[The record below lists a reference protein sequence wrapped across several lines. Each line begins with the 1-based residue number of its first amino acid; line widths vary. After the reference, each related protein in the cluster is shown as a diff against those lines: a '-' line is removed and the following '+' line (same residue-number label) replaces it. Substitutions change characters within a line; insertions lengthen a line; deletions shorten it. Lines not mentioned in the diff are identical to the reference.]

1 MRHIV
6 LGGLVLISSGMLW
19 AVGGLQLS
27 ERIEPTWAFQRTEPE
42 APEPGE
48 QAGPVRIPGSPLA
61 FTREQIGDV
70 LNPPDWFPEENAPK
84 PDIVLHG
91 HGDAFACGLCHLM
104 SGSGHPESADLAGL
118 PVSYILR
125 QLEDFRS
132 GVRKDISRMNTITGE
147 LSDDEMREAA
157 EWFAGLTPQRWNRVV
172 ETDVVP
178 RTYVGEG
185 RMRFAYDDGATEPI
199 GNRVITLPEDPA
211 RARSRDPKSGFIAYV
226 PEGSIARGEDLVRN
240 GGDGRTI
247 ACTICHGDDLRGL
260 ADIPRLAGVHSI
272 YLARQLLLFQSGE
285 RDGLGAE
292 LMQKPVENLN
302 DADIVAIAAYLGSLE
317 P

>member
-1 MRHIV
+1 MKNIV
-6 LGGLVLISSGMLW
+6 FGGVFLV
-19 AVGGLQLS
+19 AVVSILAGAQLS
-27 ERIEPTWAFQRTEPE
+27 ERTEPTWAFQRTEPD
-42 APEPGE
+42 APEPGD
-48 QAGPVRIPGSPLA
+48 QAGPVRIPGSTRA
-61 FTREQIGDV
+61 FTREEIGDT

-91 HGDAFACGLCHLM
+91 HGDALACGLCHLM

-125 QLEDFRS
+125 QLGDFRS
-132 GVRKDISRMNTITGE
+132 GVRKDISRMNAITAE
-147 LSDDEMREAA
+147 LSEDEMQEAA
-157 EWFAGLTPQRWNRVV
+157 EWFSGLTPQPWNRVV
-172 ETDVVP
+172 ETDTVS

-185 RMRFAYDDGATEPI
+185 RMRFAYEGGATEPI
-199 GNRVITLPEDPA
+199 GNRVITLPEDPG

-226 PEGSIARGEDLVRN
+226 PTGSLARGEDLVRN
-240 GGDGRTI
+240 GGNGRTVQC
-247 ACTICHGDDLRGL
+247 AICHGDDLMGL

-292 LMQKPVENLN
+292 LMQKPVADLS